1 MGLNSVIQSEV
12 RQKEKDKKVGQKK
25 KNKSCRAFSMQT
37 QRMAVWTWE
46 AGLKRETE
54 IDIYT
59 SPCVKQSVKTC
70 CIVHGIQLDALW

>member
-1 MGLNSVIQSEV
+1 MGLDSFIQSEV
-12 RQKEKDKKVGQKK
+12 RQKEKEKKESQKK

-37 QRMAVWTWE
+37 QRMDVWTWE

-59 SPCVKQSVKTC
+59 LPCVKQ
-70 CIVHGIQLDALW
+70 IVSENMLYSTQNSA